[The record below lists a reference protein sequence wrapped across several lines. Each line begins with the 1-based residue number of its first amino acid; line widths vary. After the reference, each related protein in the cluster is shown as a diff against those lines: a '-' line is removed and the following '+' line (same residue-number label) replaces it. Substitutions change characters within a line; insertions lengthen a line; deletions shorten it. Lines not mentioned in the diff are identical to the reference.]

1 MCYISYICGMYEL
14 YIPYLLLIIA
24 IKMLLVEKEKNYKK
38 SKSLKILWPP
48 LSVKFSFDFNVFT
61 YISKY

>member
-24 IKMLLVEKEKNYKK
+24 IKMLLVAKEKNYKK
-38 SKSLKILWPP
+38 SKK
-48 LSVKFSFDFNVFT
+48 
-61 YISKY
+61 SKNIMTTIVCEIFV

>member
-24 IKMLLVEKEKNYKK
+24 IKMLLVAKEKIIKNQK
-38 SKSLKILWPP
+38 
-48 LSVKFSFDFNVFT
+48 V
-61 YISKY
+61 